1 MIFKSF
7 EVENN
12 IEKILKFKFI
22 LLYGENIGLKEV
34 LKKKIINSNYKADI
48 INLYQEDQTK
58 NKNVL
63 ITEVKNVSLFV
74 QKKIIIVNQI
84 NEKIIAEVESLLDC
98 KEDVGIILIGD
109 LLDKKSKLRNLFEK
123 ASNLAIVPCYN
134 DNDITLRK
142 LVQNELKDFKNLN
155 SNTLNM
161 ILSYS
166 NLNRKTI
173 LNNLDKIK
181 SFFDKKELSEVSLE
195 ILLNSDRNEM
205 FENIRDA
212 ALDGNK
218 AKLNH
223 LFSNFAFS
231 NEESFLYINMINYR
245 LIKLLEIHKQNEK
258 NNDFNVT
265 ISKMRPPIFWKDK
278 PVFHR
283 LLKRWDI
290 SSVID
295 ALRYLGQTEEKLKK
309 NSNFNNLTM
318 VKNSITN
325 ICTNSWAY
333 F

>member
-1 MIFKSF
+1 MLFKSF

-34 LKKKIINSNYKADI
+34 LKKKIINSNNNADI
-48 INLYQEDQTK
+48 INLYQEDLAK

-63 ITEVKNVSLFV
+63 STEVKNVSLFV
-74 QKKIIIVNQI
+74 QKKIIFINQI
-84 NEKIIAEVESLLDC
+84 NEKLYFEIESLLNS
-98 KEDVGIILIGD
+98 KENVVITLIGD

-123 ASNLAIVPCYN
+123 ETNMVVVPCYN
-134 DNDITLRK
+134 DNDITLKK
-142 LVQNELKDFKNLN
+142 LVQSELKDFKNLN
-155 SNTLNM
+155 SNALNM

-166 NLNRKTI
+166 NSNRKTI
-173 LNNLDKIK
+173 LSNIEKIK
-181 SFFDKKELSEVSLE
+181 SFFDKKELSEESLE

-218 AKLNH
+218 TKLNH
-223 LFSNFAFS
+223 LLSNFAFS
-231 NEESFLYINMINYR
+231 NEESFLYLNIINYR
-245 LIKLLEIHKQNEK
+245 LIKLLDIHKQNVQ

-283 LLKRWDI
+283 LLKKWDL
-290 SSVID
+290 SSVLS
-295 ALRYLGQTEEKLKK
+295 ALRYLGQTEEKLRK
-309 NSNFNNLTM
+309 NSNLNNLTII
-318 VKNSITN
+318 KNSITN
-325 ICTNSWAY
+325 ICTNSWSY